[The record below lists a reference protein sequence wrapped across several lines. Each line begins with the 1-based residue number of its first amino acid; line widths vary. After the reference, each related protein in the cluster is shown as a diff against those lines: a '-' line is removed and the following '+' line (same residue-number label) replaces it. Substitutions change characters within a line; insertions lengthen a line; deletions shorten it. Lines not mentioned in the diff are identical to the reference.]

1 MGFHYALFYIMQFNT
16 KISKKQAKKRKKGK
30 RLNKG

>member
-16 KISKKQAKKRKKGK
+16 KISEKQAKKRKKE
-30 RLNKG
+30 NA